1 MPHHWIQRGLHDF
14 LAGVSGQSLEA
25 LGWDFLNQMVD
36 EFDLADGLE
45 ERRGLVS
52 GSESGGF
59 WVVVGHVSETGD
71 PNASV
76 VVKYESNLRQVV
88 WESTNDLLMKSRID
102 RSIFVGVFLLKHAHS
117 GESAFR

>member
-1 MPHHWIQRGLHDF
+1 
-14 LAGVSGQSLEA
+14 
-25 LGWDFLNQMVD
+25 MVD

-45 ERRGLVS
+45 ERCGLVS
-52 GSESGGF
+52 GSERGGF

-102 RSIFVGVFLLKHAHS
+102 RSIFVGVFLLKHAHM